1 MTVEQDI
8 NRKLGAI
15 LEFIKSGGLDPKI
28 TLSYA
33 SELPTASADTMNK
46 IYFVPIQDGTAPN
59 TSEEYITKKD
69 GNNYVWELIG
79 NTSVD
84 LSAYSPIIEISES
97 AYNSLQEKDYNTVY
111 LITD

>member
-8 NRKLGAI
+8 NRKLGKI

-28 TLSYA
+28 NLSYA
-33 SELPTASADTMNK
+33 STLPTASADTMNK
-46 IYFVPIQDGTAPN
+46 IYFVPIQDGTSPN

-79 NTSVD
+79 NTSID
-84 LSAYSPIIEISES
+84 MSQYSPIVEISETD
-97 AYNSLQEKDYNTVY
+97 YNALQEKDYDTIY